1 MNDDST
7 GAARPLDDYWVG
19 DFTLRQD
26 ELPDP
31 RPGRAGPLPVERLAA
46 PDITVR
52 GRGLGTLLAPVYRA
66 LTS

>member
-26 ELPDP
+26 ELPP
-31 RPGRAGPLPVERLAA
+31 TPVRAG
-46 PDITVR
+46 R
-52 GRGLGTLLAPVYRA
+52 GRCRSSGWRHP
-66 LTS
+66 TSPCAAVASARCWPPSTAR